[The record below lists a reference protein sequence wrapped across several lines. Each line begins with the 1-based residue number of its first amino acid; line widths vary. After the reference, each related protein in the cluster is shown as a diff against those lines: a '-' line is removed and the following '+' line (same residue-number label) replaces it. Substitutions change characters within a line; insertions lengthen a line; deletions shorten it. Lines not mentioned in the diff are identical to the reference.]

1 MMPDVNNIYSFTYRP
16 PAGKAA
22 TDSRRLRPNTE
33 NGTFDMVTTEC
44 LRPDGCGACDNVAKN
59 SASFLLFPHN
69 VYEKF
74 RFSSWCSKMCFI
86 FLARTHHYASA
97 LNISVRKLN

>member
-1 MMPDVNNIYSFTYRP
+1 MPDVNNICSFTYRP

-44 LRPDGCGACDNVAKN
+44 RRPDGCGACDNVAKN
-59 SASFLLFPHN
+59 SASYFVVFRFIMKFHFPHF
-69 VYEKF
+69 VAKF
-74 RFSSWCSKMCFI
+74 
-86 FLARTHHYASA
+86 
-97 LNISVRKLN
+97 V

>member
-1 MMPDVNNIYSFTYRP
+1 MPDVNNIYSFTYRP

-59 SASFLLFPHN
+59 SASFFVVVSTML
-69 VYEKF
+69 
-74 RFSSWCSKMCFI
+74 
-86 FLARTHHYASA
+86 
-97 LNISVRKLN
+97 

>member
-1 MMPDVNNIYSFTYRP
+1 MMPDVNNICSFTYRP

-44 LRPDGCGACDNVAKN
+44 RRPDGCGACDNVAKN
-59 SASFLLFPHN
+59 SASYFVVFRFIMKFHFPHF
-69 VYEKF
+69 VAK
-74 RFSSWCSKMCFI
+74 C
-86 FLARTHHYASA
+86 
-97 LNISVRKLN
+97 V